1 MTLNPPFRADHVGSL
16 LRTEEV
22 KINRARWKNGEISA
36 KTLHVIENRNIG
48 ETVKK
53 LESIGIQSI
62 TDGEFRRDYFH
73 LDFLKELEGVTVTGG
88 LGASHTPEDG
98 WTPPILSVTGK
109 LKHVKN
115 IQVDDFNFLKSV
127 TTQTPKIVD
136 YPHQRSGKI
145 YAFGKYVCQPS
156 MRFFKYAPRQR
167 FDARPAMEKIGI
179 GSQNS

>member
-73 LDFLKELEGVTVTGG
+73 LDFLKELEGKAIALDAYPDLDGFF
-88 LGASHTPEDG
+88 ED
-98 WTPPILSVTGK
+98 LAEC
-109 LKHVKN
+109 
-115 IQVDDFNFLKSV
+115 
-127 TTQTPKIVD
+127 
-136 YPHQRSGKI
+136 YR
-145 YAFGKYVCQPS
+145 
-156 MRFFKYAPRQR
+156 
-167 FDARPAMEKIGI
+167 MEIKALYEAGCRYI
-179 GSQNS
+179 